1 MAYFKLNDFIS
12 QVQKQDLARSN
23 RFEVVITSPL
33 FFTEDRTVSLLV
45 EEAQIPGLQTKWTPT
60 PIGPWTENRVHG
72 IEYFGETAA
81 FTFYCDDTWDVRSYF
96 EEWMGKVQVNPR
108 SKEVAFYE
116 DMVGE
121 IDVHTLDRQD
131 NRTARWRYYDAFP
144 RLLNITP
151 VSQGGDGVVRV
162 SVTFAFR
169 NWESRAV
176 GDRNSIF
183 DILDFNNSGG
193 IKGAINNVVKR
204 QVNRT
209 LEDILG

>member
-1 MAYFKLNDFIS
+1 MY
-12 QVQKQDLARSN
+12 RSN

-45 EEAQIPGLQTKWTPT
+45 EEANTSPQTKWTPT
-60 PIGPWTENRVHG
+60 IYALWTENRVHG

-108 SKEVAFYE
+108 SKEVLFYE

-131 NRTARWRYYDAFP
+131 KLELQDVVTMMRFP
-144 RLLNITP
+144 D
-151 VSQGGDGVVRV
+151 S
-162 SVTFAFR
+162 
-169 NWESRAV
+169 
-176 GDRNSIF
+176 
-183 DILDFNNSGG
+183 
-193 IKGAINNVVKR
+193 
-204 QVNRT
+204 
-209 LEDILG
+209 